1 MLEKGLERELAQT
14 GQVPALD
21 LKEPSAQVG
30 LGKLPETVRLTAV
43 GGGPRHP
50 RPPAFYGLSPLE
62 GSDPRT
68 TCDLL
73 ASL

>member
-14 GQVPALD
+14 GQAPALD

-43 GGGPRHP
+43 GGGP
-50 RPPAFYGLSPLE
+50 PPPQAPSILWPQPL
-62 GSDPRT
+62 GRI
-68 TCDLL
+68 
-73 ASL
+73 